1 LRIANW
7 NANGLLNHKQE
18 VITFLNINKID
29 ILLIS
34 ESHFTKLTVLK
45 IPQYNVYNTP
55 HPDGTAHGGTTLII
69 CKTISHY
76 ELTSYQTNKIQA
88 TVVEVKAMLWCFTV
102 AAIYCPPRHNIST
115 DEYEDFLRTLGN
127 RFIVGGDWNAKHT
140 QWGSRLTT
148 TKGCNLWRAVSDSNY
163 DYISNG
169 APTYWPTDPRKL
181 PDLLDFFV
189 SHGLPRTNRQIHS
202 NYDLS
207 SDHTPVI
214 VSLRTAAI
222 DKTLPPK
229 LTTRNTDWNTFQHYL
244 EENTNL
250 NTRLKSPTDLD
261 QAAHYFTTLVQKA
274 AWSSTAAQEQR
285 APFIP
290 NTPLHIRQL
299 VAAKRRVR
307 RV

>member
-1 LRIANW
+1 MSWR
-7 NANGLLNHKQE
+7 
-18 VITFLNINKID
+18 F
-29 ILLIS
+29 S
-34 ESHFTKLTVLK
+34 F
-45 IPQYNVYNTP
+45 
-55 HPDGTAHGGTTLII
+55 
-69 CKTISHY
+69 
-76 ELTSYQTNKIQA
+76 
-88 TVVEVKAMLWCFTV
+88 
-102 AAIYCPPRHNIST
+102 AAIYSPPRHNIST
-115 DEYEDFLRTLGN
+115 DEYKDFLQTLGN

-148 TKGCNLWRAVSDSNY
+148 TKGRNLWRAMSDSNY

-189 SHGLPRTNRQIHS
+189 SHGLPRNNCQIHS

-207 SDHTPVI
+207 SDHNPVI
-214 VSLRTAAI
+214 VSLSTAAF
-222 DKTLPPK
+222 DRPLSPK

-250 NTRLKSPTDLD
+250 NIRMKSPTDLD

-274 AWSSTAAQEQR
+274 AWSSTPATEQQ

-299 VAAKRRVR
+299 VAAKRRARSVWQR
-307 RV
+307 WRHANDQHQYNRLSRHLKTALQ